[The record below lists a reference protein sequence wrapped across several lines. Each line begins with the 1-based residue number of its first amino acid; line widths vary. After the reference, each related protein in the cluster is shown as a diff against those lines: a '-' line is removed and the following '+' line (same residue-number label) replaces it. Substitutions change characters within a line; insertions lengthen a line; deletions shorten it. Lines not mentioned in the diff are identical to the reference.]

1 MILRNFLRLLGS
13 SDRRDGRNLTHDEA
27 REAFGLIL
35 DGKESEILVGAF
47 LVALRWKGVTV
58 EELTGFAEAARER
71 ATLPCAGMSGLVCVS
86 PPHDGYDA
94 VPPLEVAAGMAAA
107 GAGARVLIVT
117 DRCVPP
123 RRGVTAASALEHL
136 GAPMTW
142 DPRVAED
149 QVERAGFSAIAAS
162 GMLPAWLGLRRVRG
176 DIGVRTPLSTV
187 EKLVA
192 PSSAAV
198 VLGAQNGPVLGMA
211 VETMAGLGH
220 PSGIAIQGLSG
231 GVIPNLKRRTRGVE
245 LCGKH
250 QVPLTVEPADF
261 GLALRESPELP
272 MFGPPPD
279 GQGTGDNPL
288 LVRACGEAVVTVL
301 HGAMGP
307 ARNATLLG
315 AAVIL
320 KAAGRCLTLAEGVDA
335 AAKSIDSGAAG
346 AVLERLRA
354 KG

>member
-13 SDRRDGRNLTHDEA
+13 SDRRDGRNLTHEEA
-27 REAFGLIL
+27 REAFGRIL
-35 DGKESEILVGAF
+35 DGGESEILVGAF

-58 EELTGFAEAARER
+58 EELIGFAEAARER
-71 ATLPCAGMSGLVCVS
+71 ASLPCAGLPGLVCVS

-94 VPPLEVAAGMAAA
+94 VPPLEVAAGLVAA
-107 GAGARVLIVT
+107 GAGARVLVIT

-136 GAPMTW
+136 GVPLTW
-142 DPRVAED
+142 DPKAAEE
-149 QVERAGFSAIAAS
+149 QVERAGFGAIAAS

-176 DIGVRTPLSTV
+176 EIGVRTPLSTV

-192 PSSAAV
+192 PASAAV

-211 VETMAGLGH
+211 VEVMAGLGH

-231 GVIPNLKRRTRGVE
+231 GVIPTLKRRTRGVE
-245 LCGKH
+245 LAGKH

-261 GLALRESPELP
+261 GLASKDTPELP
-272 MFGPPPD
+272 MFGPPPE

-288 LVRACGEAVVTVL
+288 LIRASGECVAAVL
-301 HGAMGP
+301 DGATGA

-320 KAAGRCLTLAEGVDA
+320 KAGGRCLTLAEGVDA
-335 AAKSIDSGAAG
+335 GTKSLDSGTAA